1 MSTRNLPYGYKMEKG
16 IVLINE
22 QEAEYIR
29 RIFDM
34 RISGIGV
41 YAIGKMLYEEQI
53 PFFDETRDKAIKK
66 ASAILYKP
74 IYIGDEKY
82 PPVIDRETFEKI
94 QAMKSAA
101 FRKKT
106 AQEETADISNE
117 EYILVP
123 DDEMKALKLDIEES
137 IRTHSADSAQIKD
150 MIIRLAAKR
159 NSQVSSH
166 PGEMTKVAA
175 YCRVSTE
182 QENQQ
187 NSYHS
192 QISYYSDY
200 ISSNPDWQLAGIF
213 ANEGI
218 SGTQTKNRTQ
228 FNKMI
233 KMARKG
239 KIDIILCKSIS
250 RFARNTVD
258 CLDYVRELR
267 NLGVA
272 VIFEKEN
279 INTNSMNS
287 EFAISLY
294 ASFAQAESESISRNV
309 TWGIEKSFREGNV
322 RYKFENMLGYRL
334 DENKKPYII
343 PHEAEIVRM
352 IFKDYADGFGASEIA
367 DKLTKMGAVRRN
379 GSSEWTRNHVYQILK
394 NEKYVGDAVL
404 QKTYTVNCITHDRK
418 KNTGEKPMYL
428 IQDCHEPIIDR
439 KTYDIVRLEMEKR
452 KRSSQKEKN
461 SCRTKYCMSNLM
473 ICPYC
478 GSFYKRTTWLEK
490 EGKVGVWRRKNRM
503 ESGKKCPKSHS
514 YHESSLHKAVLAAV
528 NSMVG
533 MDTEISSQEISAGL
547 AEKSSHIDSEIKAIN
562 AKLAEIERKR
572 ENILDNISGI
582 LFDETSMELKAFN
595 RTESVLAGQLQTLMN
610 QKDDCKRN
618 ILREENAR
626 ELLKDL
632 RPMTEFDDIL
642 FGRIISKIEGIGK
655 DEIAVTF
662 CGGHTVIQK
671 I

>member
-1 MSTRNLPYGYKMEKG
+1 M
-16 IVLINE
+16 IN
-22 QEAEYIR
+22 
-29 RIFDM
+29 
-34 RISGIGV
+34 SNV
-41 YAIGKMLYEEQI
+41 TVI
-53 PFFDETRDKAIKK
+53 P
-66 ASAILYKP
+66 
-74 IYIGDEKY
+74 
-82 PPVIDRETFEKI
+82 
-94 QAMKSAA
+94 
-101 FRKKT
+101 
-106 AQEETADISNE
+106 
-117 EYILVP
+117 
-123 DDEMKALKLDIEES
+123 
-137 IRTHSADSAQIKD
+137 
-150 MIIRLAAKR
+150 AKR
-159 NSQVSSH
+159 KSQVSSH
-166 PGEMTKVAA
+166 LGEMTKVAA

-213 ANEGI
+213 ADEGI

-334 DENKKPYII
+334 DENKRPYII

-394 NEKYVGDAVL
+394 NEKYVGDAIL

-428 IQDCHEPIIDR
+428 VQDCHEPIIDR

-452 KRSSQKEKN
+452 KHHAKDKSEKN
-461 SCRTKYCMSNLM
+461 TYRTKYCMSNLLV
-473 ICPYC
+473 CPYC

-490 EGKVGVWRRKNRM
+490 EGKVGIWRCKNRM
-503 ESGKKCPKSHS
+503 DNGKKCPKSAS

-533 MDTEISSQEISAGL
+533 KDMEISSKEIGARL
-547 AEKSSHIDSEIKAIN
+547 AEKSAQVDNEIKAIN
-562 AKLAEIERKR
+562 GKLAEIEMKR
-572 ENILDNISGI
+572 ENILDNISGSM
-582 LFDETSMELKAFN
+582 FEETSMELKALN
-595 RTESVLAGQLQTLMN
+595 RTESVLAEQLKTLMN
-610 QKDDCKRN
+610 EKDDCKRN
-618 ILREENAR
+618 ILREETAR

-632 RPMTEFDDIL
+632 RPMTEFDDTL
-642 FGRIISKIEGIGK
+642 FGKIISGIEGIGK
-655 DEIAVTF
+655 NEIAVTF
-662 CGGHTVIQK
+662 CGGYTVIQN